1 MDDLEEL
8 KKKRIMEIQKQLQ
21 EEAARQGQLRAV
33 EQKKRLL
40 LQQILTPDARSRLAT
55 IKMAKPEFA
64 EKIEALLIQLAQAGQ
79 INQMINDTQLKDIL
93 RKVTERRRDI
103 KIRRI

>member
-8 KKKRIMEIQKQLQ
+8 KKKKLMELQKQLQ
-21 EEAARQGQLRAV
+21 EEAARQEQLKAI
-33 EQKKRLL
+33 EQQKKLL
-40 LQQILTPDARSRLAT
+40 LQQILTPDARSRLTT

-64 EKIEALLIQLAQAGQ
+64 AKVEALLIQLAQAGQ
-79 INQMINDTQLKDIL
+79 ITQKITDAQLKEIL
-93 RKVTERRRDI
+93 RRVTEKRRDI